1 MENLEKR
8 NLKYKIAEE
17 FLTELRW
24 RRRGREEERRKRGRE
39 EKTIKTAKLRRLE
52 QGGKIIKEFV
62 QKFR

>member
-1 MENLEKR
+1 MEEKR
-8 NLKYKIAEE
+8 K
-17 FLTELRW
+17 
-24 RRRGREEERRKRGRE
+24 RGREEEKRKRGGKEEERRKRGRE